1 VKTSLPESPSRDAVF
16 KFIFEASKYG
26 NLGLFVGAGFSKAVL
41 NDDDSEIALSW
52 GALLETV
59 AKKLE
64 VPIDDLMEPGRS
76 YPEIA
81 SSLCKAYADKAGKS
95 HDEALGEMKATI
107 AAQTAWFPEEPA
119 RSKYASYLRR
129 LLPRW
134 IITTN
139 YDQVLE
145 CLLSGRSVSLGPN
158 DIFSASKKQI
168 PIYHLHGCRT
178 KPIDIIIAQEDY
190 VSLFRPA
197 EYRQI
202 KLALTIKESTT
213 CILGYGLG
221 DVNVLT
227 ALDWSNHVFEE
238 KRGAYPHEVIQVLY
252 AKKPAEKP
260 YRSSDGIVVLETASI
275 ENFFDE
281 YLEASIHFRSK
292 RKTNIELKNQAAA
305 LFKDAEPDRIKRF
318 IDEED
323 WRRRILAMSKDFGVD
338 VLAELET
345 FLNAC
350 LEECKLRSAK
360 NNAFGAYAHDLR
372 ITLDLLDSFEVDSF
386 PPALLFLATKNL
398 NRVAPYIGDSFGTSW
413 EAKKVWTARK
423 DELSPAKIAELR
435 SIARQYH
442 LGSVRMLLDDL

>member
-1 VKTSLPESPSRDAVF
+1 MKTSLPKSLSRDAVF

-59 AKKLE
+59 AKKMK
-64 VPIDDLMEPGRS
+64 VPIEGLMVAGS
-76 YPEIA
+76 SFPEIA
-81 SSLCKAYADKAGKS
+81 SALCKAYADANEKP
-95 HDEALGEMKATI
+95 HDEALGDMKAII
-107 AAQTAWFPEEPA
+107 AAETAWFPQEPA
-119 RSKYASYLRR
+119 RSRYAAYLRK

-158 DIFSASKKQI
+158 DTFSASKKQI
-168 PIYHLHGCRT
+168 PIYHLHGSRT
-178 KPIDIIIAQEDY
+178 QPNDIIIAQEDY
-190 VSLFRPA
+190 VSLFRPS

-238 KRGAYPHEVIQVLY
+238 KRGAYPHEVIQILY
-252 AKKPAEKP
+252 SKKPKDKP
-260 YRSSDGIVVLETASI
+260 YRSSDGIVVLETAS
-275 ENFFDE
+275 
-281 YLEASIHFRSK
+281 LEAFFEDYIEASVPLHSE
-292 RKTNIELKNQAAA
+292 RKKTLGQKLQAAA
-305 LFKDAEPDRIKRF
+305 LFKDAEPETIKRF
-318 IDEED
+318 IDDEN
-323 WRRRILAMSKDFGVD
+323 WRRKILAMSKDFGVD
-338 VLAELET
+338 VLAEFEI

-386 PPALLFLATKNL
+386 PPALLFLAARNL
-398 NRVAPYIGDSFGTSW
+398 NRVAPYIGDSFGSSW
-413 EAKKVWTARK
+413 EAKKVWDARNAK
-423 DELSPAKIAELR
+423 LSTAKIVELR

-442 LGSVRMLLDDL
+442 LGSVRVLLDDL

>member
-1 VKTSLPESPSRDAVF
+1 MDTSLPQSPSREAVY
-16 KFIFEASKYG
+16 KFVYQASKYG
-26 NLGLFVGAGFSKAVL
+26 NLGLFIGAGFSKAVL

-52 GALLETV
+52 GALLQKV
-59 AKKLE
+59 GKRMK
-64 VPIDDLMEPGRS
+64 VSVDDLMEPGRS
-76 YPEIA
+76 FPEIA
-81 SSLCKAYADKAGKS
+81 SELCKAYADKHEKS
-95 HDEALGEMKATI
+95 HDEALREMKEII

-119 RSKYASYLRR
+119 RSKYGSYLRK

-158 DIFSASKKQI
+158 DTFSASKRQI

-178 KPIDIIIAQEDY
+178 QPDDIIIAQEDY
-190 VSLFRPA
+190 VSLFRPS

-227 ALDWSNHVFEE
+227 ALDWSKHVFEE
-238 KRGAYPHEVIQVLY
+238 KRGIYPHEVIQVLY

-260 YRSSDGIVVLETASI
+260 YRSSDGIVVMETASL
-275 ENFFDE
+275 EDFFDE
-281 YLEASIHFRSK
+281 YLEASKPFRAK
-292 RKTNIELKNQAAA
+292 RKAIIEQKKQASA
-305 LFKDAEPDRIKRF
+305 LFENAEPERIKRF
-318 IDEED
+318 IDDED

-372 ITLDLLDSFEVDSF
+372 ITLDLLDSFEVESF
-386 PPALLFLATKNL
+386 PPALLFLAAKNL

-413 EAKKVWTARK
+413 EAMKVWTARK
-423 DELSPAKIAELR
+423 DQLSAAKLSELR

-442 LGSVRMLLDDL
+442 LGGVRLLLDDI